1 MGRSGSPWEVRSARK
16 GRAKG
21 IVLVTG
27 RENRSFLKEERGRD
41 TVAEGSRQG
50 KKRLK
55 GPEDNLVK

>member
-50 KKRLK
+50 KK
-55 GPEDNLVK
+55 G